1 MVTLMGTTEI
11 LEEINKLSFKNKP
24 ILLEEMVKS
33 IRKAEIEDQMRQA
46 AELLYEDYSNDSNL
60 TSFTVLDCEGDFVV

>member
-1 MVTLMGTTEI
+1 MESSEI
-11 LEEINKLSFKNKP
+11 LEEINKLSFKNKL

-33 IRKAEIEDQMRQA
+33 IRKAEIGNQMRQA

-60 TSFTVLDCEGDFVV
+60 TTFTALDCESFYETR